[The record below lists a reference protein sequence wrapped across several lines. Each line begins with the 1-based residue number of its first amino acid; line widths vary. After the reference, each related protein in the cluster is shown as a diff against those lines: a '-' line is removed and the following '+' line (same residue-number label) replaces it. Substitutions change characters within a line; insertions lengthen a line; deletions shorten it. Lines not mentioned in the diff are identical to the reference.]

1 MIRRHFGKQTL
12 QQRSQSVSD
21 SLDQSGAL
29 GQSHH
34 SEPQRHDSPE
44 SDRDRD
50 RRLRAIERATGR
62 VLQPIIP
69 TANCDRE
76 QDQGEP
82 NVIQHANV
90 LIMRTNDCQPDLSLH
105 CRSWIRQTGCMNEPR
120 DTTGN
125 PAPLGL
131 LGFGMTTVLLNFHN
145 AGFFELNTMI
155 LAMGI
160 CYGGIA
166 QIIAGIMEWRKGNT
180 FATTAFI
187 SYGLFWL
194 SLVALIVMTKLGWG
208 AASNDK
214 AMAAYLFMWGLFTL
228 VMFIGTLRLH
238 IAGQVVFGSLT
249 ILFFLLAYGDFA
261 NASPPFK
268 HFTGYEGIF
277 CGFSAIYTGLAQVL
291 NELYGKTLLP
301 LGPVKT

>member
-1 MIRRHFGKQTL
+1 MN
-12 QQRSQSVSD
+12 D
-21 SLDQSGAL
+21 S
-29 GQSHH
+29 
-34 SEPQRHDSPE
+34 
-44 SDRDRD
+44 
-50 RRLRAIERATGR
+50 
-62 VLQPIIP
+62 
-69 TANCDRE
+69 
-76 QDQGEP
+76 
-82 NVIQHANV
+82 
-90 LIMRTNDCQPDLSLH
+90 
-105 CRSWIRQTGCMNEPR
+105 R

-145 AGFFELNTMI
+145 AGFYELNAMI

-160 CYGGIA
+160 CYGGAA
-166 QIIAGIMEWRKGNT
+166 QVIAGIMEWRKGNT

-187 SYGLFWL
+187 SYGFFWL

-228 VMFIGTLRLH
+228 VMFIGTLRLNR
-238 IAGQVVFGSLT
+238 ALQVVFGTLT

-261 NASPPFK
+261 AASPGFK
-268 HFTGYEGIF
+268 HFTGWEGIV

-291 NELYGKTLLP
+291 NELYGKVILP
-301 LGPVKT
+301 LGPVKI